1 MLSKVRAR
9 LPDPNMIDTRGPANL
24 HYHIHYLWYWAFC
37 FTCRWAFPGD
47 QRLLV
52 LLLIL
57 LVAYGTA
64 LIWNGLSEL
73 RRGFSVARHH
83 TDKLEGPWI
92 NSAMR
97 KEADNQDRPPRPWTG
112 DMGFS
117 SNRPAGF
124 KPDCCC
130 SQLFFQHTDDGVISR
145 DLFLFQLQWWMKR
158 VPCLKGENRD
168 EDSFARSR
176 AERCWIEAAITKNKL
191 FIRKV
196 SSSFFCKFLEI
207 CCPIHQQRSKPI
219 LQQLVKRTKL
229 FADSIVNDDWTPLYL
244 TWKGLSV
251 WCGSLQ
257 QTLLY
262 MRTWVN

>member
-92 NSAMR
+92 NSPMR
-97 KEADNQDRPPRPWTG
+97 KEADNQDRPPRPWTQIARL
-112 DMGFS
+112 DLNQIVVAPSCSFNTQTMEWSVEIYFFFS
-117 SNRPAGF
+117 FSDEWNVFPAWKVRTEMKTRF
-124 KPDCCC
+124 HEQK
-130 SQLFFQHTDDGVISR
+130 GVES
-145 DLFLFQLQWWMKR
+145 KR
-158 VPCLKGENRD
+158 R
-168 EDSFARSR
+168 
-176 AERCWIEAAITKNKL
+176 
-191 FIRKV
+191 
-196 SSSFFCKFLEI
+196 
-207 CCPIHQQRSKPI
+207 
-219 LQQLVKRTKL
+219 
-229 FADSIVNDDWTPLYL
+229 
-244 TWKGLSV
+244 
-251 WCGSLQ
+251 
-257 QTLLY
+257 
-262 MRTWVN
+262 